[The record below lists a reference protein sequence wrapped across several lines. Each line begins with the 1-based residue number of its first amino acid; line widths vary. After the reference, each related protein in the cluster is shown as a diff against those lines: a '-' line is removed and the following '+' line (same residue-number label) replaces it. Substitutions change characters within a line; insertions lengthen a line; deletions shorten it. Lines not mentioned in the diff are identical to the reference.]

1 MEHGLLHATHSS
13 CWCCCCGSTLLLV
26 EALLLLCPNKTWEL
40 SKKTGRAYFTA
51 AIGAKSKKPTHE
63 NL

>member
-26 EALLLLCPNKTWEL
+26 EVEALLCCCVPARLGVELNKTRLGVEQKLAL
-40 SKKTGRAYFTA
+40 STYQWTDM
-51 AIGAKSKKPTHE
+51 
-63 NL
+63 